1 MNVIEGEF
9 LAEGLNFGLV
19 VGRFN
24 EMITNKLLDGATNCL
39 VRHGVQS
46 ANIHVAL
53 VPGSFKIPLIALKMA
68 KTKRYHA
75 LICLGAIIRGET
87 PHFDYICREA
97 SSGISRV
104 SLETEVPVI
113 FGILATDTTQQAMER
128 AGIKGSNKGWQAA
141 VSAIEMANLAGKID
155 L

>member
-9 LAEGLNFGLV
+9 SAEGLNFGLV

-46 ANIHVAL
+46 ANIHVAW
-53 VPGSFKIPLIALKMA
+53 VPGSFEIPLIALKMA

-87 PHFDYICREA
+87 PHFDYVCRA
-97 SSGISRV
+97 TSSGISRV

-113 FGILATDTTQQAMER
+113 FGILTTDTTQQAMER
-128 AGIKGSNKGWQAA
+128 AGIKGGNKGWQAA